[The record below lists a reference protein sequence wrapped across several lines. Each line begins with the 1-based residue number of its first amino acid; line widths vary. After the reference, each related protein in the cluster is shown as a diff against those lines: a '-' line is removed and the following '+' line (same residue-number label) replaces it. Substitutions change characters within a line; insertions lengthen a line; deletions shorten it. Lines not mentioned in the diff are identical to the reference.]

1 MKKPSPE
8 EAIVLIK
15 EKLFKG
21 ADTESVEF
29 ELLKKTISSP
39 FIYMIF
45 EIAYDKG
52 YSDCEKDR
60 KTSV

>member
-1 MKKPSPE
+1 MKPNAE
-8 EAIVLIK
+8 EAVMLLK

-21 ADTESVEF
+21 VDTGSVEF

-45 EIAYDKG
+45 EIAYEKG
-52 YSDCEKDR
+52 YSDHEKDS
-60 KTSV
+60 KTPV